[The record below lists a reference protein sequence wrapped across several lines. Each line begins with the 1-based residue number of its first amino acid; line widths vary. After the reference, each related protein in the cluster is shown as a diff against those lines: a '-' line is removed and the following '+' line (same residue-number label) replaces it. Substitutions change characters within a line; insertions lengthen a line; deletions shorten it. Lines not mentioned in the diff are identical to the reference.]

1 MYTFMYFQVADDESS
16 NSLLETV
23 IISQKVDDFMSCD
36 LDENGLVFVLTN
48 IHKSPINQYS
58 QIFKADLPS
67 LVCRSHPSLIHE
79 EITLCLLHDISRI
92 RPTI

>member
-1 MYTFMYFQVADDESS
+1 MPM
-16 NSLLETV
+16 
-23 IISQKVDDFMSCD
+23 
-36 LDENGLVFVLTN
+36 VLTN

-58 QIFKADLPS
+58 QIFKADLPF
-67 LVCRSHPSLIHE
+67 LIHE